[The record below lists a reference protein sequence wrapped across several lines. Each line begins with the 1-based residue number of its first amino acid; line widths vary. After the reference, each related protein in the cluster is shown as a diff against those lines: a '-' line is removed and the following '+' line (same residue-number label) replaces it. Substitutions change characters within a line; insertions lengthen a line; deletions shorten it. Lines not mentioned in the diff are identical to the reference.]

1 MDEKEVLCMSKYLQD
16 LELALRYYDETELQ
30 VDFESEKNVSVFFWR
45 R

>member
-1 MDEKEVLCMSKYLQD
+1 MSKYLQD
-16 LELALRYYDETELQ
+16 LELALRYYDETGLQ